1 VSTVL
6 KEFTNEDVQVQ
17 IEEKAACRIEMHVS
31 VSTNML
37 KEARKKAAKI
47 VAKEITLPGFRRG
60 KAPEEMVLKKY
71 PAQVEKQLHKTL
83 ADLAYEAAQ
92 KLANLPL
99 LNNNAQIHF
108 DLKNMRADGASL
120 LFSFEVEPKLPT
132 IDCSAFQETPIK
144 RPEVSDRE
152 IEEAIRQMRF
162 FYAKWT
168 SVTDRPIQDGDY
180 IMINLDTID
189 NGTPTPVF
197 NQIRFE
203 VSKSRMAHWM
213 NKLVEGAKAGDV
225 LEGVSEPDEDATEE
239 DKKEFSPKNVRITLI
254 KVELA
259 ELPNIDDDFAQKV
272 GAPNVETMRTS
283 LSNHLNFQAEEK
295 VVNEKREQVNAF
307 LLEKY
312 PVDLPRSLI
321 ETEKKHRISQLARD
335 PQFQKEWESL
345 SQEERKS
352 LDNKVEKEATDAVRL
367 FYLSRQLVQD
377 KNILV
382 SHQEV
387 QHEAVAM
394 IQANGHRNVDID
406 KLSKEIYALAF
417 SKVLLLKAQ
426 DHILKKA

>member
-1 VSTVL
+1 M
-6 KEFTNEDVQVQ
+6 Q

>member
-1 VSTVL
+1 MSTVL